1 MDVERPYVASHGQ
14 SAVAVAVC
22 HVLGFQLLPRL
33 QASHKQRLY
42 RPAAGYPEAYP
53 HLQPILR
60 RPLNWHLIAP
70 ESDNLIKYRIALR
83 LGTADTDAILRRF
96 TRHNVQQPT
105 STALLALGQAR
116 RTLFLCRYLRRRE
129 LRREGCDRSRS
140 EVSCRQRQLDHLE
153 RFARFDQRAIRVQ
166 PLGFLLDA
174 IPHEVVP
181 IPIEVGAAHVQHRLR
196 TLDRPAHARAL
207 HPVFNKMATGS
218 LDHSGSNR
226 VARGEIHIVM
236 HPMGIVFKVA
246 TDFGQLVPLLAS
258 QLAFGA
264 HLPKPGHYRR
274 HLAFEQAQDPVVHK
288 AQGLLLIAT
297 VEQMRG
303 VPYPWGGMQQVKNLD
318 GRDLWQHALAGVP

>member
-70 ESDNLIKYRIALR
+70 ESDNLIKYRTALR

-129 LRREGCDRSRS
+129 LRREIHEGLNVVENWNSANDFILFGKGGEIATKRREDQELSMLPLHLLQNALVYINTLRLQRVLSETAWVTRLTLADRRALTPLIYAH
-140 EVSCRQRQLDHLE
+140 VS
-153 RFARFDQRAIRVQ
+153 
-166 PLGFLLDA
+166 PSGPFLLA
-174 IPHEVVP
+174 MLPW
-181 IPIEVGAAHVQHRLR
+181 
-196 TLDRPAHARAL
+196 LDIDRAL
-207 HPVFNKMATGS
+207 DTGPGSATAYS
-218 LDHSGSNR
+218 TPERRPPTHVR
-226 VARGEIHIVM
+226 RRRA
-236 HPMGIVFKVA
+236 KA
-246 TDFGQLVPLLAS
+246 Q
-258 QLAFGA
+258 QLALF
-264 HLPKPGHYRR
+264 
-274 HLAFEQAQDPVVHK
+274 
-288 AQGLLLIAT
+288 
-297 VEQMRG
+297 
-303 VPYPWGGMQQVKNLD
+303 
-318 GRDLWQHALAGVP
+318 